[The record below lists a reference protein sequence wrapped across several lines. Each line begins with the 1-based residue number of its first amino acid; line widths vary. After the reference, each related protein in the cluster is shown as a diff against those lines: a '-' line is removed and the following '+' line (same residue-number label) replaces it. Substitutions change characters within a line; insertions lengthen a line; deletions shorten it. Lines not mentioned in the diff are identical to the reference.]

1 MFGQENQRLPANR
14 GENDIGGFI
23 QRVIAGES
31 VHDQIIACEEDYDKG
46 MEENGEEIN
55 DQSNGV

>member
-14 GENDIGGFI
+14 GENDIGGFL

-46 MEENGEEIN
+46 MEENG
-55 DQSNGV
+55 